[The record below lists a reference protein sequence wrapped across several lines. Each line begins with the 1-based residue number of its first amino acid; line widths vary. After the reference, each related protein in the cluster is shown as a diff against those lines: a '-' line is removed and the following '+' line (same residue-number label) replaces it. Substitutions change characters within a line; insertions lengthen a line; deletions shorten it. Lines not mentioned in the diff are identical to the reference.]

1 MPTLRIKCL
10 GCSSDV
16 YAVNCKYRCH
26 MCGFE
31 GGWVEVTSQDGP
43 KKERYEEQEAEAY
56 AERSG
61 RGSELFRR
69 ETDTVGECS

>member
-1 MPTLRIKCL
+1 MPTLKIKCL

-16 YAVNCKYRCH
+16 FAVNCKYRCNT
-26 MCGFE
+26 CGFE

-56 AERSG
+56 
-61 RGSELFRR
+61 
-69 ETDTVGECS
+69 